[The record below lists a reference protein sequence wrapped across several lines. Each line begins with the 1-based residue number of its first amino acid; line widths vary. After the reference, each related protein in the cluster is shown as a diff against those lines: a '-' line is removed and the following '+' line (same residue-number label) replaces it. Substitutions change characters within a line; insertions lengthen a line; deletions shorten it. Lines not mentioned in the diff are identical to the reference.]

1 MPRLIRRIPSRRNTI
16 RITVLRVMCVAS
28 SSKLKMKNSFFL
40 FSFHRKQ
47 HKYSKICHIH
57 KIAFC
62 CCHAR
67 HRYLHLRDVSDM
79 FGSED
84 EVLLYRE
91 NRTKRESGR
100 RRQTHQLQIHR
111 GMPVWRANEPLEVT
125 LGALSLVNVGTRT
138 PTYGVI
144 VAENNGILPQQI
156 PEDWTPFRL
165 TDMSKTLAELTKDSA
180 DSHQLSLMVEHV
192 KARRS
197 KGLPWS
203 NQVWMKD
210 MKVWDLVEVRV
221 GRNSWCE
228 VQILSMESSGKHA
241 EFYVCPV
248 GSSGDC
254 SRKDCFWAS
263 TLYGRVSPLGSNNT
277 TPLPYLECFCR
288 ASSSLSS
295 GYRRCDCESHNR
307 RIQEKTVHRY
317 RIMASATSIP
327 RSSIAY
333 AKCALGLA
341 SAHGIGGVRRDE
353 KAAVQLYTEAAV
365 LGQPRAEY
373 LLARCYE
380 AGFVVSKDCSQAL
393 QWFQKAARNGRACEA
408 TKRSAMR
415 SLSQRY
421 VDFQKVS
428 CTTSNCIAFL
438 SL

>member
-1 MPRLIRRIPSRRNTI
+1 MLMLDAYTGSVKKATLSTVGHVVDAFANNSGEMRGIITEGEENSRFDPETVVFNIVRGEFFAGHGYVVGPSQ
-16 RITVLRVMCVAS
+16 RITF
-28 SSKLKMKNSFFL
+28 SK
-40 FSFHRKQ
+40 
-47 HKYSKICHIH
+47 
-57 KIAFC
+57 
-62 CCHAR
+62 
-67 HRYLHLRDVSDM
+67 YLHLRDVSDM

-248 GSSGDC
+248 DSSGL
-254 SRKDCFWAS
+254 SLHII
-263 TLYGRVSPLGSNNT
+263 T
-277 TPLPYLECFCR
+277 
-288 ASSSLSS
+288 LSS
-295 GYRRCDCESHNR
+295 IYLIKHTFGKKIEHYH
-307 RIQEKTVHRY
+307 
-317 RIMASATSIP
+317 AAIP
-327 RSSIAY
+327 
-333 AKCALGLA
+333 
-341 SAHGIGGVRRDE
+341 
-353 KAAVQLYTEAAV
+353 LYE
-365 LGQPRAEY
+365 
-373 LLARCYE
+373 
-380 AGFVVSKDCSQAL
+380 
-393 QWFQKAARNGRACEA
+393 
-408 TKRSAMR
+408 
-415 SLSQRY
+415 
-421 VDFQKVS
+421 
-428 CTTSNCIAFL
+428 
-438 SL
+438 